1 MEFLLIILGF
11 ILTLLFFLNIKSAA
25 DILCRIAGG
34 FALLIFYNMCA
45 PVLSLAAVGVNIFSA
60 LICGK
65 GKIVRGEGIV
75 FLAAYAA
82 YIWYLIG

>member
-11 ILTLLFFLNIKSAA
+11 ILTVLFFLNIKSAA

-60 LICGK
+60 LICGTL
-65 GKIVRGEGIV
+65 GIPGGILLV
-75 FLAAYAA
+75 CCSSLFS
-82 YIWYLIG
+82 